1 MMAEER
7 ITTVEGE
14 PGSPATHTTISRE
27 REPSKSGGGAGM
39 IMALVLLVAVVG
51 GIYLFSQTT
60 SSEAAKDN
68 AIASAANEVGD
79 AANSVGNAVDKVTE
93 KVSDQ

>member
-1 MMAEER
+1 MAEEH
-7 ITTVEGE
+7 ITTVEGDAE
-14 PGSPATHTTISRE
+14 RAPATHTTIIREGESR
-27 REPSKSGGGAGM
+27 SGGGAGV

-51 GIYLFSQTT
+51 GIYLFSQTS

-79 AANSVGNAVDKVTE
+79 AANSVGNAVDTATDKIS
-93 KVSDQ
+93 KQ